1 MRVRVTPADR
11 SLHLTCSLADA
22 HLSRRKPFSRLPLP
36 EEQTRVTDSTVV
48 FTQETNSAAAGR
60 DLGTRLREGLSGHE
74 PDAVIVFASSQHEY
88 VTLLEGIHESC
99 RPGALVGCSSAGEF
113 VSGDRGEGSAS
124 AVGIRSDVMRFTAG
138 LGRNLRSDREVAA
151 KDIASSFQGLTTH
164 QYPHRA
170 ALLLADALAGY
181 TDDFIEQL
189 SLATLGKYRFF
200 GGGAGDDARFT
211 KTHVFFGTEAFT
223 DAAVALEILATK
235 PIGVGVS
242 HGWEPASEP
251 LRVTEANGSTVIS
264 LDAMPA
270 VEVFEEHA
278 ESTGQTFDRADPIP
292 FFLHNVLGIDT
303 GSGYKLRVPLAVLED
318 GSIGC
323 ASDIPAG
330 ATVRIMKTTTK
341 SAADAAVRAVNSALG
356 DMRGTPPQVAL
367 FFDCVATRLR
377 MGGEFGMEMDA
388 LQGALGDIPYVGC
401 NTYGQIARSEGQFSG
416 FHNCTAT
423 VALLPN

>member
-1 MRVRVTPADR
+1 MT
-11 SLHLTCSLADA
+11 
-22 HLSRRKPFSRLPLP
+22 
-36 EEQTRVTDSTVV
+36 ESTVV
-48 FTQETNSAAAGR
+48 FTKETNSAVAGK
-60 DLGTRLREGLSGHE
+60 DLGRRLREGLSDQA
-74 PDAVIVFASSQHEY
+74 PDAVILFASSQHDY
-88 VTLLEGIHESC
+88 VPLLQALQESS
-99 RPGALVGCSSAGEF
+99 RPGVLVGCSSAGEF

-124 AVGIRSDVMRFTAG
+124 AVGIRSNVMRFTAG
-138 LGRNLRSDREVAA
+138 LGRNLRADRHAA
-151 KDIASSFQGLTTH
+151 AAEIASSFQGLNTH
-164 QYPHRA
+164 HYPHRA

-189 SLATLGKYRFF
+189 SIATLGNYRFF

-211 KTHVFFGTEAFT
+211 KTHVFCGTEAFT
-223 DAAVALEILATK
+223 DAAVGLEILSTK

-251 LRVTEANGSTVIS
+251 LRVTEAEGSTVIS
-264 LDAMPA
+264 LNAAPA

-278 ESTGQTFDRADPIP
+278 ENTGQRFDRNDPIP
-292 FFLHNVLGIDT
+292 FFLHNVLGIET

-330 ATVRIMKTTTK
+330 ATVRIMKTTAQ
-341 SAADAAVRAVNSALG
+341 SASEAAMRAVNSAMG
-356 DMRGTPPQVAL
+356 DMRGTPPEVAL

-377 MGGEFGMEMDA
+377 MGGDFGMEMDA
-388 LQGALGDIPYVGC
+388 LQRALGDIPYVGC

-423 VALLPN
+423 VALLPD

>member
-1 MRVRVTPADR
+1 M
-11 SLHLTCSLADA
+11 
-22 HLSRRKPFSRLPLP
+22 
-36 EEQTRVTDSTVV
+36 TDSAIV
-48 FTQETNSAAAGR
+48 FTKETNSTAAGNE
-60 DLGTRLREGLSGHE
+60 LGTRLREGLMDQR
-74 PDAVIVFASSQHEY
+74 PDAVILFASSQHDY
-88 VTLLEGIHESC
+88 VPLLQAIEKSC
-99 RPGALVGCSSAGEF
+99 QPGVLIGCSSAGEF

-124 AVGIRSDVMRFTAG
+124 VVGIRSNVMRFTTG
-138 LGRNLRSDREVAA
+138 LGHNLRADRKAA
-151 KDIASSFQGLTTH
+151 AAEIASTFQGLTTH
-164 QYPHRA
+164 HYPHRA

-189 SLATLGKYRFF
+189 SLATLGNYRFF

-211 KTHVFFGTEAFT
+211 KTHVFCGTAAYT
-223 DAAVALEILATK
+223 DAAVALEILSMK

-251 LRVTEANGSTVIS
+251 MRVTEAEGSTVIS
-264 LDAMPA
+264 LNATSA

-278 ESTGQTFDRADPIP
+278 QSSGQPFDRAAPIP

-303 GSGYKLRVPLAVLED
+303 GSGYKLRVPLAVLEN
-318 GSIGC
+318 GSIAC
-323 ASDIPAG
+323 ASDIPTG
-330 ATVRIMKTTTK
+330 ATVYIMKTTAR
-341 SAADAAVRAVNSALG
+341 SAAEAAMRAVNSALG
-356 DMRGTPPQVAL
+356 DMRGTPPEVAL

-388 LQGALGDIPYVGC
+388 LQQALGKTPYVGC

-423 VALLPN
+423 VALLPD

>member
-1 MRVRVTPADR
+1 MT
-11 SLHLTCSLADA
+11 
-22 HLSRRKPFSRLPLP
+22 
-36 EEQTRVTDSTVV
+36 ESTVV
-48 FTQETNSAAAGR
+48 FTKETNSSTAGKELGAKLR
-60 DLGTRLREGLSGHE
+60 DGLSGQA
-74 PDAVIVFASSQHEY
+74 PDAVILFASSQHDY
-88 VTLLEGIHESC
+88 VPLLQAIHETC
-99 RPGALVGCSSAGEF
+99 RPGVLVGCSSAGEF

-124 AVGIRSDVMRFTAG
+124 VVGIRSNVMRFTAG
-138 LGRNLRSDREVAA
+138 LGRNLRDDRGAA
-151 KDIASSFQGLTTH
+151 AAEIASSFQGLNTH

-189 SLATLGKYRFF
+189 SIATLGNYRFF

-211 KTHVFFGTEAFT
+211 KTHVFCGTEAFT
-223 DAAVALEILATK
+223 DAAVALEILSSK

-242 HGWEPASEP
+242 HGWEPAGEP
-251 LRVTEANGSTVIS
+251 LRVTEAEGSTVIS
-264 LDAMPA
+264 LNAMPA

-278 ESTGQTFDRADPIP
+278 VSTGQRFDRSDPIP

-330 ATVRIMKTTTK
+330 ATVRIMKTTAQS
-341 SAADAAVRAVNSALG
+341 SAEAAMRAVNSALG
-356 DMRGTPPQVAL
+356 DMRGTPPEVAL

-377 MGGEFGMEMDA
+377 MGGDFGSEMDA
-388 LQGALGDIPYVGC
+388 LQRALGKIPYVGC

-423 VALLPN
+423 VALLPE

>member
-1 MRVRVTPADR
+1 MT
-11 SLHLTCSLADA
+11 
-22 HLSRRKPFSRLPLP
+22 
-36 EEQTRVTDSTVV
+36 ESTVV
-48 FTQETNSAAAGR
+48 FTKETNSTAAGKE
-60 DLGTRLREGLSGHE
+60 LGAKVREGLSDQK
-74 PDAVIVFASSQHEY
+74 PDAVILFASSQHDY
-88 VTLLEGIHESC
+88 VPLLQAIQETC
-99 RPGALVGCSSAGEF
+99 RPGVLVGCSSAGEF

-124 AVGIRSDVMRFTAG
+124 VVGIKSDVMRFTAG
-138 LGRNLRSDREVAA
+138 LGRNLRSDRHAA
-151 KDIASSFQGLTTH
+151 AVEIASSFQGLTTH

-189 SLATLGKYRFF
+189 SVATLGNYRFF

-211 KTHVFFGTEAFT
+211 KTHVFCGTEAFT
-223 DAAVALEILATK
+223 DAAVALEILSTK

-242 HGWEPASEP
+242 HGWEPAGEP
-251 LRVTEANGSTVIS
+251 LRVTEAEGSTVIS
-264 LDAMPA
+264 LNAMPA

-278 ESTGQTFDRADPIP
+278 EATGQQFDRNDPIP

-303 GSGYKLRVPLAVLED
+303 GSGYKLRVPLAVLEN

-330 ATVRIMKTTTK
+330 ATVRIMKTTTQ
-341 SAADAAVRAVNSALG
+341 SAAEAAMRAVNSALG
-356 DMRGTPPQVAL
+356 DMRGTPPEVAL

-377 MGGEFGMEMDA
+377 MGGDFGMEMDA
-388 LQGALGDIPYVGC
+388 LQRALGKIPYVGC

-423 VALLPN
+423 VALLPD

>member
-1 MRVRVTPADR
+1 MT
-11 SLHLTCSLADA
+11 
-22 HLSRRKPFSRLPLP
+22 
-36 EEQTRVTDSTVV
+36 ESTIV
-48 FTQETNSAAAGR
+48 FTKETNSAAAGQ
-60 DLGTRLREGLSGHE
+60 DLGTRLREGLSDQA
-74 PDAVIVFASSQHEY
+74 PDAVIVFASSQHDY
-88 VTLLEGIHESC
+88 VSLLKAIQETS
-99 RPGALVGCSSAGEF
+99 RPAVLVGCSSAGEF

-124 AVGIRSDVMRFTAG
+124 AVGIRSDVMSFTAG
-138 LGRNLRSDREVAA
+138 LGRDLRADRHAA
-151 KDIASSFQGLTTH
+151 ATQIASSFQGLNTH
-164 QYPHRA
+164 RYPHRA

-189 SLATLGKYRFF
+189 SIATLGNYRFF
-200 GGGAGDDARFT
+200 GGGAGDDAQFT
-211 KTHVFFGTEAFT
+211 KTHVFCGTEAFT
-223 DAAVALEILATK
+223 DAAVALEILSSK

-251 LRVTEANGSTVIS
+251 LRVTEAEGSTVIS
-264 LDAMPA
+264 LNAMPA

-278 ESTGQTFDRADPIP
+278 EATGQRFDRSDPVP

-303 GSGYKLRVPLAVLED
+303 GSGYKLRVPLAVLDD

-330 ATVRIMKTTTK
+330 ATVHIMKTTAQ
-341 SAADAAVRAVNSALG
+341 SAAEAAMRAVNSAMS
-356 DMRGTPPQVAL
+356 DMRGTLPEVAI

-388 LQGALGDIPYVGC
+388 LQRALGKVPYVGC

-423 VALLPN
+423 VALLPE

>member
-1 MRVRVTPADR
+1 MT
-11 SLHLTCSLADA
+11 
-22 HLSRRKPFSRLPLP
+22 
-36 EEQTRVTDSTVV
+36 ESTIV
-48 FTQETNSAAAGR
+48 FTKETNSGAAGK
-60 DLGTRLREGLSGHE
+60 DLGTRLREGLSDQA
-74 PDAVIVFASSQHEY
+74 PDAVIVFASSQHDY
-88 VTLLEGIHESC
+88 VSLLQAIQETS
-99 RPGALVGCSSAGEF
+99 RPAVLVGCSSAGEF

-124 AVGIRSDVMRFTAG
+124 AVGIRSNVMRFSAG
-138 LGRNLRSDREVAA
+138 LGRDLRTDRHAA
-151 KDIASSFQGLTTH
+151 ATQIASSFQGLNTH

-189 SLATLGKYRFF
+189 SIATLGNYRFF
-200 GGGAGDDARFT
+200 GGGAGDDAQFS
-211 KTHVFFGTEAFT
+211 KTHVFCGTEAFT
-223 DAAVALEILATK
+223 DAAVALEILSSK

-251 LRVTEANGSTVIS
+251 LRVTEAEGSTVIS
-264 LDAMPA
+264 LNAMPA

-278 ESTGQTFDRADPIP
+278 QATGQRFDRSDPVP

-303 GSGYKLRVPLAVLED
+303 GSGYKLRVPLAVLDD

-330 ATVRIMKTTTK
+330 ATVHIMKTTAQ
-341 SAADAAVRAVNSALG
+341 SAAEAAMRAVNSAMS
-356 DMRGTPPQVAL
+356 DMRGTPPEVAL

-388 LQGALGDIPYVGC
+388 LQRALGKVPYVGC

-423 VALLPN
+423 VALLPE

>member
-1 MRVRVTPADR
+1 
-11 SLHLTCSLADA
+11 
-22 HLSRRKPFSRLPLP
+22 
-36 EEQTRVTDSTVV
+36 VTDSTVV
-48 FTQETNSAAAGR
+48 FTKETNSAAAGR
-60 DLGTRLREGLSGHE
+60 DLGRRLREGLSGHE

-88 VTLLEGIHESC
+88 VALLEGIHESC

-124 AVGIRSDVMRFTAG
+124 AVGICSDVMRFTAG
-138 LGRNLRSDREVAA
+138 LGRNLRADRAVTA
-151 KDIASSFQGLTTH
+151 KEIAGSFQGLTTH

-264 LDAMPA
+264 LNATSA

-341 SAADAAVRAVNSALG
+341 SAADAAVRAVNSALA
-356 DMRGTPPQVAL
+356 DMRGTPPEVAL

-388 LQGALGDIPYVGC
+388 LQDALGDIPYVGC

-423 VALLPN
+423 VALLPD

>member
-1 MRVRVTPADR
+1 MTN
-11 SLHLTCSLADA
+11 
-22 HLSRRKPFSRLPLP
+22 
-36 EEQTRVTDSTVV
+36 STVV
-48 FTQETNSAAAGR
+48 FTKETNSAAAGR
-60 DLGTRLREGLSGHE
+60 DLGARLREGLSGE
-74 PDAVIVFASSQHEY
+74 APDAVIVFASSQHDY
-88 VTLLEGIHESC
+88 TPLLNGIHESC

-138 LGRNLRSDREVAA
+138 LGRNLRDNRAVAA
-151 KDIASSFQGLTTH
+151 REIASSFQGLTTH

-251 LRVTEANGSTVIS
+251 LRVTEANGSTVVS
-264 LDAMPA
+264 LDATPA
-270 VEVFEEHA
+270 VEIFEEHA
-278 ESTGQTFDRADPIP
+278 ESTGQTFDRANPIP

-330 ATVRIMKTTTK
+330 ATVRIMKTSTK

-356 DMRGTPPQVAL
+356 DMRGTRPEVAL

-388 LQGALGDIPYVGC
+388 LQRALGDVPYVGC

-423 VALLPN
+423 VALLPD

>member
-1 MRVRVTPADR
+1 MT
-11 SLHLTCSLADA
+11 
-22 HLSRRKPFSRLPLP
+22 
-36 EEQTRVTDSTVV
+36 ESTIV
-48 FTQETNSAAAGR
+48 FTKETNSAAAGQ
-60 DLGTRLREGLSGHE
+60 DLGTRLREGLSDQA
-74 PDAVIVFASSQHEY
+74 PDAVIVFASSQHDY
-88 VTLLEGIHESC
+88 VSLLKAIQETS
-99 RPGALVGCSSAGEF
+99 RPAVLVGCSSAGEF

-138 LGRNLRSDREVAA
+138 LGRDLRADRHAA
-151 KDIASSFQGLTTH
+151 ATQIASSFQGLNTH
-164 QYPHRA
+164 RYPHRA

-189 SLATLGKYRFF
+189 SIATLGNYRFF
-200 GGGAGDDARFT
+200 GGGAGDDAQFT
-211 KTHVFFGTEAFT
+211 KTHVFCGTEAFT
-223 DAAVALEILATK
+223 DAAVALEILSSK

-251 LRVTEANGSTVIS
+251 LRVTEAEGSTVIS
-264 LDAMPA
+264 LNAMPA

-278 ESTGQTFDRADPIP
+278 EATGQRFDRSDPVP

-303 GSGYKLRVPLAVLED
+303 GSGYKLRVPLAVLDD

-330 ATVRIMKTTTK
+330 ATVHIMKTTAQ
-341 SAADAAVRAVNSALG
+341 SAAEAAMRAVNSAMS
-356 DMRGTPPQVAL
+356 DMRGTLPEVAI

-388 LQGALGDIPYVGC
+388 LQRALGKVPYVGC

-423 VALLPN
+423 VALLPE

>member
-1 MRVRVTPADR
+1 
-11 SLHLTCSLADA
+11 
-22 HLSRRKPFSRLPLP
+22 
-36 EEQTRVTDSTVV
+36 
-48 FTQETNSAAAGR
+48 
-60 DLGTRLREGLSGHE
+60 
-74 PDAVIVFASSQHEY
+74 
-88 VTLLEGIHESC
+88 
-99 RPGALVGCSSAGEF
+99 
-113 VSGDRGEGSAS
+113 
-124 AVGIRSDVMRFTAG
+124 MRFAAG
-138 LGRNLRSDREVAA
+138 LGRNLRADRAA
-151 KDIASSFQGLTTH
+151 AASEIASSFQGLTSH

-189 SLATLGKYRFF
+189 SVATLGNYRFF

-211 KTHVFFGTEAFT
+211 KTHVFCGTEAFT
-223 DAAVALEILATK
+223 DAAVALEILSSK

-242 HGWEPASEP
+242 HGWEPASGP
-251 LRVTEANGSTVIS
+251 LRVTEASGSTVVS
-264 LDAMPA
+264 LNAAPA

-278 ESTGQTFDRADPIP
+278 AGTGQLFDRQNPIP

-303 GSGYKLRVPLAVLED
+303 GSGYKLRVPLAVLDD

-330 ATVRIMKTTTK
+330 ATVYIMRTTAQ
-341 SAADAAVRAVNSALG
+341 SAADAAMRAVNSAMS
-356 DMRGTPPQVAL
+356 DMRGAPPEVAL

-388 LQGALGDIPYVGC
+388 LQRALGPVPFVGC

-423 VALLPN
+423 VALLPD

>member
-1 MRVRVTPADR
+1 M
-11 SLHLTCSLADA
+11 
-22 HLSRRKPFSRLPLP
+22 
-36 EEQTRVTDSTVV
+36 TDSSVV
-48 FTQETNSAAAGR
+48 FTRETSSAAAGS
-60 DLGTRLREGLSGHE
+60 DLGARLREGLAGQR
-74 PDAVIVFASSQHEY
+74 PDAVILFASSQHDY
-88 VTLLEGIHESC
+88 IPLLQGVQASSGT
-99 RPGALVGCSSAGEF
+99 RVLVGCSSAGEF

-124 AVGIRSDVMRFTAG
+124 AVGIRSDVMRFHAG
-138 LGRNLRSDREVAA
+138 LGRNLRSDRHAA
-151 KDIASSFQGLTTH
+151 ATEIASAFQGLTTH

-189 SLATLGKYRFF
+189 SVATLGNYRFF

-211 KTHVFFGTEAFT
+211 RTHVFCGTEAFT
-223 DAAVALEILATK
+223 DAAVALEILSTK

-242 HGWEPASEP
+242 HGWEPASGP
-251 LRVTEANGSTVIS
+251 LRVTEADGSTVIS
-264 LDAMPA
+264 LNATPT

-278 ESTGQTFDRADPIP
+278 EATGQRFDRSDPIP

-323 ASDIPAG
+323 ASDIPVG
-330 ATVRIMKTTTK
+330 ATVHIMKTTAQ
-341 SAADAAVRAVNSALG
+341 SASDAAMRAVNSALG
-356 DMRGTPPQVAL
+356 DMGGTRPEVAL

-388 LQGALGDIPYVGC
+388 LQRALGDVPYAGC

-423 VALLPN
+423 VALLPD